1 MDCAGLADAYLIG
14 MSEGPNFDAAMERR
28 FQEYVED
35 LGTVVGNDARRRGLS
50 DYMTGLLLPGERKSM
65 EPIAERLESGNVS
78 RRHQSIQHFVS
89 EASWKDGPVRERV
102 LGRVVPAM
110 QKRGTIEHWIVDD
123 TTLLKSG
130 RQSVGV
136 AIQYSGL
143 VGTTASRWSACRW
156 RPRPSACRSP
166 AISTCPRTDR
176 KRRLQAGV
184 PPHLTFRT
192 KIEMALDQIRHAVA
206 AGLPRGIVLAD
217 AAYGGARRFRDAL
230 RDLALS
236 YALGIESNTT
246 VVPTADPANG
256 RTRSVK
262 VQAGA
267 VRVDGLASA
276 WEPHHWRPVSWREG
290 SAGQLSGRFAARRV
304 QVAPTQR
311 RDHLDPEEWLIVQ
324 DAEAA
329 KASGPVRRRPTRRS
343 RTSSGTSRA
352 ATGSSRTIVNSSS
365 RSAWPSS
372 RAAAGA
378 ASITMSPCVWRLTAS
393 SCASE
398 AFSPLRAPPKLT
410 RMARHNPYSI
420 ASLRHRIARMIMRKL
435 DRCPYCD
442 QPHRAS
448 QMADNRAFHKML

>member
-1 MDCAGLADAYLIG
+1 
-14 MSEGPNFDAAMERR
+14 MSEGPSFDAAMERR

-35 LGTVVGNDARRRGLS
+35 LGAVVGNDARRRGLS

-78 RRHQSIQHFVS
+78 RRHQAIQHFVS

-102 LGRVVPAM
+102 LGWVVPVM
-110 QKRGTIEHWIVDD
+110 QKRGAIEHWIVDD

-130 RQSVGV
+130 QHSVGV

-143 VGTTASRWSACRW
+143 VGTTANCQSLVSLSLATEAASMPVACDLYLPEEW
-156 RPRPSACRSP
+156 AC
-166 AISTCPRTDR
+166 DR
-176 KRRLQAGV
+176 KRRLHAGV

-192 KIEMALDQIRHAVA
+192 KIEMAIDQIRHAVA

-217 AAYGGARRFRDAL
+217 AAYGGARSFRDAL

-246 VVPTADPANG
+246 VVPAATADPATG

-267 VRVDGLASA
+267 VRVDVLASA

-290 SAGQLSGRFAARRV
+290 SAGQLTGRFAARRV

-329 KASGPVRRRPTRRS
+329 KDRRFWLSTLPADTPLEDLVRHVKGRYRVEQDYRELKQEVGLAKFEGR
-343 RTSSGTSRA
+343 
-352 ATGSSRTIVNSSS
+352 
-365 RSAWPSS
+365 
-372 RAAAGA
+372 
-378 ASITMSPCVWRLTAS
+378 
-393 SCASE
+393 
-398 AFSPLRAPPKLT
+398 
-410 RMARHNPYSI
+410 
-420 ASLRHRIARMIMRKL
+420 
-435 DRCPYCD
+435 
-442 QPHRAS
+442 
-448 QMADNRAFHKML
+448 

>member
-1 MDCAGLADAYLIG
+1 MGCAGLADAYLIG
-14 MSEGPNFDAAMERR
+14 MSEETSFDAAMERR
-28 FQEYVED
+28 FQDYLED
-35 LGTVVGNDARRRGLS
+35 LGAVVGNDARRRGLS

-65 EPIAERLESGNVS
+65 EPIAERLDSGNVS

-110 QKRGTIEHWIVDD
+110 RQRGAIEHWIVDD

-143 VGTTASRWSACRW
+143 VGTTANCQSLVSLSLATEAVSMPVACDLYLPEEW
-156 RPRPSACRSP
+156 AHN
-166 AISTCPRTDR
+166 R
-176 KRRLQAGV
+176 KRRLHAGV

-192 KIEMALDQIRHAVA
+192 KIEMAIDQIRYAVA

-217 AAYGGARRFRDAL
+217 AAYGGARTFRDAL

-246 VVPTADPANG
+246 VVPVIAPGHAAASD
-256 RTRSVK
+256 RSVK

-267 VRVDGLASA
+267 VRVDVLAGE
-276 WEPHHWRPVSWREG
+276 WEPRDWRTVSWREG
-290 SAGQLSGRFAARRV
+290 SAGQLTGRFAARRV
-304 QVAPTQR
+304 LVAPTQR

-329 KASGPVRRRPTRRS
+329 KDRNFWLSTLPADTPLEDLVRHVKGRYRVEQDYRELKQEVGLAKFEGRGWRGFNHHVTLCLAAYGFLVCERS
-343 RTSSGTSRA
+343 LFPPRHPAEADTD
-352 ATGSSRTIVNSSS
+352 
-365 RSAWPSS
+365 
-372 RAAAGA
+372 GA
-378 ASITMSPCVWRLTAS
+378 AQSILHRLAAS
-393 SCASE
+393 
-398 AFSPLRAPPKLT
+398 
-410 RMARHNPYSI
+410 
-420 ASLRHRIARMIMRKL
+420 
-435 DRCPYCD
+435 
-442 QPHRAS
+442 PHRPHDHA
-448 QMADNRAFHKML
+448 

>member
-1 MDCAGLADAYLIG
+1 MMDGLRHDSNPTKLGLMDCAGLADAYLIG

-130 RQSVGV
+130 RHGV

-176 KRRLQAGV
+176 KRRLHAGV

-192 KIEMALDQIRHAVA
+192 KIEMAIDQIRHAVA

-246 VVPTADPANG
+246 VVPATTADPATG

-329 KASGPVRRRPTRRS
+329 KDRRFWLSSLPADTPLEDLVRHVKGRYRVEQDYRELKQEVGLAKFEGRGWRGFNHHVTLCLAAYGFLVCERSLFPPPRPAEADTD
-343 RTSSGTSRA
+343 
-352 ATGSSRTIVNSSS
+352 
-365 RSAWPSS
+365 
-372 RAAAGA
+372 GA
-378 ASITMSPCVWRLTAS
+378 AQSILHRLATS
-393 SCASE
+393 
-398 AFSPLRAPPKLT
+398 
-410 RMARHNPYSI
+410 
-420 ASLRHRIARMIMRKL
+420 
-435 DRCPYCD
+435 
-442 QPHRAS
+442 PHRPHDHA
-448 QMADNRAFHKML
+448 

>member
-1 MDCAGLADAYLIG
+1 MIERATGWLKIASGRFWGIPAAAEIWFLSVMKILDRLIASLRGCCQSLPDLRQGGDVRYTMADLSAFSLFFMQSPSFLAHQRRLEEGQGRSNCQNGLRHDSNPTKLGLMDCAGLADAYLIG

-50 DYMTGLLLPGERKSM
+50 DYMTGLLLPGERKSL

-130 RQSVGV
+130 RHSVGV

-176 KRRLQAGV
+176 KRRLHAGV

-192 KIEMALDQIRHAVA
+192 KIEMAIDQIRHAVA

-267 VRVDGLASA
+267 VRVDVLASA

-329 KASGPVRRRPTRRS
+329 KASG
-343 RTSSGTSRA
+343 
-352 ATGSSRTIVNSSS
+352 
-365 RSAWPSS
+365 
-372 RAAAGA
+372 
-378 ASITMSPCVWRLTAS
+378 
-393 SCASE
+393 
-398 AFSPLRAPPKLT
+398 
-410 RMARHNPYSI
+410 
-420 ASLRHRIARMIMRKL
+420 
-435 DRCPYCD
+435 
-442 QPHRAS
+442 
-448 QMADNRAFHKML
+448 

>member
-1 MDCAGLADAYLIG
+1 LEDAYLRG
-14 MSEGPNFDAAMERR
+14 MSEGSSFDAAMERR

-35 LGTVVGNDARRRGLS
+35 LGAVVGNDARRRGLS

-78 RRHQSIQHFVS
+78 RRHQAIQHFVS

-102 LGRVVPAM
+102 LGRVVPVM
-110 QKRGTIEHWIVDD
+110 QKRGAIEHWIVDD

-130 RQSVGV
+130 RHSVGV

-143 VGTTASRWSACRW
+143 VGTTANCQSLVSLSLATEAASMPVACDLYLPEEW
-156 RPRPSACRSP
+156 AC
-166 AISTCPRTDR
+166 DR

-217 AAYGGARRFRDAL
+217 AAYGGARSFRDAL

-246 VVPTADPANG
+246 VVPVIAPGHAAASD
-256 RTRSVK
+256 RSVK

-267 VRVDGLASA
+267 VRVDVLAGE
-276 WEPHHWRPVSWREG
+276 WEPRDWRTVSWREG

-304 QVAPTQR
+304 QVAPTR
-311 RDHLDPEEWLIVQ
+311 HRDHLDAEEWLIVQ
-324 DAEAA
+324 DAEAPGDRRFWLSSLPADTPIEDLVRHVKGRYRVEQDYRELKQEVGLA
-329 KASGPVRRRPTRRS
+329 KFEGRGWRGFNHHVTLCLAAYGFLVSERS
-343 RTSSGTSRA
+343 LFPPQQPA
-352 ATGSSRTIVNSSS
+352 QAN
-365 RSAWPSS
+365 PD
-372 RAAAGA
+372 GA
-378 ASITMSPCVWRLTAS
+378 PQSLLHRL
-393 SCASE
+393 
-398 AFSPLRAPPKLT
+398 APP
-410 RMARHNPYSI
+410 
-420 ASLRHRIARMIMRKL
+420 
-435 DRCPYCD
+435 
-442 QPHRAS
+442 PHRPHDHA
-448 QMADNRAFHKML
+448 

>member
-1 MDCAGLADAYLIG
+1 
-14 MSEGPNFDAAMERR
+14 MERR
-28 FQEYVED
+28 FQEYVD
-35 LGTVVGNDARRRGLS
+35 HLGTVVGNDARRRGLS

-110 QKRGTIEHWIVDD
+110 QKCGTIEHWIVDD

-130 RQSVGV
+130 RHSVGV

-143 VGTTASRWSACRW
+143 VGTTANCQSACRW

-184 PPHLTFRT
+184 PSHLTFRT
-192 KIEMALDQIRHAVA
+192 KIEMAIDQIRHAVA

-217 AAYGGARRFRDAL
+217 AAYGGARTFRDAL

-236 YALGIESNTT
+236 YALGIESNT
-246 VVPTADPANG
+246 VPAATADPATADPATG

-267 VRVDGLASA
+267 VRVDVLASA

-290 SAGQLSGRFAARRV
+290 SAGQLTGRFAARRV

-329 KASGPVRRRPTRRS
+329 KDRRFWLSSLPADTPFEDLVRHVKGRYRVEQDDRELKQEVGLAKFEGRGWRGFNHHVTLCLAAYGFLVCERSLFPPPRPAEADTD
-343 RTSSGTSRA
+343 
-352 ATGSSRTIVNSSS
+352 
-365 RSAWPSS
+365 
-372 RAAAGA
+372 GA
-378 ASITMSPCVWRLTAS
+378 A
-393 SCASE
+393 
-398 AFSPLRAPPKLT
+398 
-410 RMARHNPYSI
+410 
-420 ASLRHRIARMIMRKL
+420 
-435 DRCPYCD
+435 
-442 QPHRAS
+442 
-448 QMADNRAFHKML
+448 